1 MNNVNSPS
9 HYTQGYIEAIYAI
22 EQVLGKDG
30 FKAFCI
36 GNYLKYKMRAEHKGK
51 DEDLKKAEVYLGWAV
66 NGLPA
71 PVDGRI
77 PNKGS
82 NLLEHQARAIAG
94 VLQTKLLE
102 IAPNW
107 KVKSVEFAGQGTQT
121 ELVYAEVYDA
131 RIGRTLST
139 YTSEGER
146 YEDIANRLIEVFN
159 TVK

>member
-1 MNNVNSPS
+1 MSNVNSPN

-30 FKAFCI
+30 FKAFCM

-71 PVDGRI
+71 PVNGRI
-77 PNKGS
+77 PNKES
-82 NLLEHQARAIAG
+82 ELLEHQGQVIAG
-94 VLQTKLLE
+94 FANKTSGSC
-102 IAPNW
+102 PNW
-107 KVKSVEFAGQGTQT
+107 KVKSVSFAGEGTQS
-121 ELVYAEVYDA
+121 ELVYAEVYGG
-131 RIGRTLST
+131 RISRTLST

-146 YEDIANRLIEVFN
+146 YEDIVDRLIKTFN
-159 TVK
+159 TFN